1 MSDDLSPIAKIES
14 MLFVA
19 SGPVPIARFAKVL
32 NLNKR
37 KTEAL
42 LYKLQEDYV
51 DRGLDLQWTNDG
63 VQLTTAPE
71 TASLIETFM
80 GLESTTRL
88 SNAAL
93 EVLAIVA
100 YMQPVTRPYVDQ
112 IRGVNSDGALRK
124 LLTHALIE
132 EVGRQDTPGRPIL
145 YGTTPEFLQHFGLD
159 SIDALPPLPDDEEA
173 DEEAHSPFKQTL
185 DKLSRGVATNGA
197 PDLDES
203 EAENYE
209 ENEN

>member
-1 MSDDLSPIAKIES
+1 MSDDLSPTAKIES

-32 NLNKR
+32 DLTK
-37 KTEAL
+37 KQTEKL
-42 LYKLQEDYV
+42 LYKLQEDYL

-71 TASLIETFM
+71 TASLIELFM

-93 EVLAIVA
+93 EVLSIVA
-100 YMQPVTRPYVDQ
+100 YLQPVTRPHVDQ

-159 SIDALPPLPDDEEA
+159 SIDALPPLPA
-173 DEEAHSPFKQTL
+173 DEDDVEQDSPFVVSGDAPL
-185 DKLSRGVATNGA
+185 NG
-197 PDLDES
+197 
-203 EAENYE
+203 E
-209 ENEN
+209 EDNT